1 MRPTWLCLLAVLISS
16 PAAAQL
22 SAAFRAQ
29 TLDMPPFSVSV
40 DPAKQEM
47 QGYFGE
53 IFVAAMR
60 QAGLMD
66 KIAVDM
72 IPWKRAQ
79 QNALTQA
86 NVVIFPLIRTAV
98 RESQYRWLTLI
109 LEEPCYAWTTLP
121 ELPIDTLE
129 QVRQAG
135 KIGGLAGGPQTT
147 EVRRIIGPEYA
158 AQVEDSAS
166 EELALR
172 KMLAG
177 RTRMWSAH
185 SVTAKHVARQY
196 AHRNQL
202 PEIKLRRGYK
212 FFEADIWMAV
222 SKQTSEADA
231 LQIQQALDAFL
242 LTEAYQA
249 INRKYQIA
257 GRSPAH
263 AE

>member
-1 MRPTWLCLLAVLISS
+1 MRQAWLWIFTLLLSAPSM
-16 PAAAQL
+16 AQL
-22 SAAFRAQ
+22 SGSFRAQ

-40 DPAKQEM
+40 DPIKQEM

-60 QAGLMD
+60 QAGLMEN
-66 KIAVDM
+66 IAVDM

-98 RESQYRWLTLI
+98 REPQYRWLTLI

-147 EVRRIIGPEYA
+147 EVRRILGADYA
-158 AQVEDSAS
+158 DQVEDSAS

-177 RTRMWSAH
+177 RTHMWSAH
-185 SVTAKHVARQY
+185 GITADHVARQY
-196 AHRNQL
+196 ARLNQL

-212 FFEADIWMAV
+212 FFDANIWIAV
-222 SKQTSEADA
+222 SKQTSESDA
-231 LQIQQALDAFL
+231 QQLQQALDAFL
-242 LTEAYQA
+242 LTEDYQA

-257 GRSPAH
+257 GRSQAS
-263 AE
+263 AQ

>member
-1 MRPTWLCLLAVLISS
+1 MRHVWLGLLALLISA

-22 SAAFRAQ
+22 SGSFRAL
-29 TLDMPPFSVSV
+29 TLDMPPFSVAV

-60 QAGLMD
+60 QAGLMEN
-66 KIAVDM
+66 IAVDM

-79 QNALTQA
+79 QNALTQP
-86 NVVIFPLIRTAV
+86 NVVIFPLIRNAV
-98 RESQYRWLTLI
+98 REEQYRWLALI

-147 EVRRIIGPEYA
+147 EVRRILGPEYA
-158 AQVEDSAS
+158 AQVEDSPT

-177 RTRMWSAH
+177 RIHMWSAH
-185 SVTAKHVARQY
+185 GITADHVARQY
-196 AHRNQL
+196 ARINQL
-202 PEIKLRRGYK
+202 PAIKLRRGYK
-212 FFEADIWMAV
+212 FFEANIWMAV
-222 SKQTSEADA
+222 SKQTSEDDA
-231 LQIQQALDAFL
+231 RQIQLALEAFF
-242 LTEAYQA
+242 LTPEYQA
-249 INRKYQIA
+249 INRKYHIENRKQA
-257 GRSPAH
+257 DVQ
-263 AE
+263 

>member
-1 MRPTWLCLLAVLISS
+1 MRKTWLWIFTLLLSAPSM
-16 PAAAQL
+16 AQL
-22 SAAFRAQ
+22 SGSFRAQ

-53 IFVAAMR
+53 IFVGAMR
-60 QAGLMD
+60 QAGLMEN
-66 KIAVDM
+66 IAVDM

-98 RESQYRWLTLI
+98 REPQYRWLTLI

-121 ELPIDTLE
+121 ELPIDSLE

-147 EVRRIIGPEYA
+147 EVRRILGADYA
-158 AQVEDSAS
+158 EQVEDSAS

-177 RTRMWSAH
+177 RIQMWSAH
-185 SVTAKHVARQY
+185 GITADHVARQY
-196 AHRNQL
+196 ARLNQL

-212 FFEADIWMAV
+212 FFDANIWIAV
-222 SKQTSEADA
+222 SKQTSESDA
-231 LQIQQALDAFL
+231 LQLQQALDAFL
-242 LTEAYQA
+242 LTEDYQA
-249 INRKYQIA
+249 INRKYHIKDPKQA
-257 GRSPAH
+257 GAQ
-263 AE
+263 

>member
-66 KIAVDM
+66 KIAVEM

-109 LEEPCYAWTTLP
+109 LEEPCYAWTTRP
-121 ELPIDTLE
+121 ELPIDSLE

-147 EVRRIIGPEYA
+147 EVRRILGADYA
-158 AQVEDSAS
+158 DQVEDSAS

-177 RTRMWSAH
+177 RTHMWSAH
-185 SVTAKHVARQY
+185 GITAKHVARQY
-196 AHRNQL
+196 ARRNQL
-202 PEIKLRRGYK
+202 PEIKLRRGFK
-212 FFEADIWMAV
+212 FFAANIWIAV
-222 SKQTSEADA
+222 SKQTSESDA
-231 LQIQQALDAFL
+231 QQLQQALDAFL
-242 LTEAYQA
+242 LTEDYQA

-257 GRSPAH
+257 GRSQAS
-263 AE
+263 AQ